1 MINYLIIIATAKII
15 LIFIIYQMETKKIKR
30 GDRLKVALLE
40 LNVGES
46 VKVPYRHY
54 SENSI
59 RATVTQLKTKETNPA
74 EFDINARS
82 NIAAIITRTQ

>member
-1 MINYLIIIATAKII
+1 
-15 LIFIIYQMETKKIKR
+15 MEIKKIKR
-30 GDRLKVALLE
+30 GDRLQLALLE

-59 RATVTQLKTKETNPA
+59 RATVAQLKKYRIGNPI
-74 EFDINARS
+74 EFDVNARS
-82 NIAAIITRTQ
+82 NVSAIITRTQ

>member
-1 MINYLIIIATAKII
+1 MIKYLIGITDAKLI
-15 LIFIIYQMETKKIKR
+15 LIFEICQMEQRKIKR
-30 GDRLKVALLE
+30 GDRLQVALLE

-59 RATVTQLKTKETNPA
+59 RSTVTQLKKGSEDPIGY
-74 EFDINARS
+74 DIDARS
-82 NIAAIITRTQ
+82 NVAAIITRTQ

>member
-1 MINYLIIIATAKII
+1 
-15 LIFIIYQMETKKIKR
+15 METKKIKR
-30 GDRLKVALLE
+30 GDRLQVTLLE

-59 RATVTQLKTKETNPA
+59 RATVTQLKKGKENNPIG
-74 EFDINARS
+74 FDINARS
-82 NIAAIITRTQ
+82 NVSAIITRTQ

>member
-1 MINYLIIIATAKII
+1 
-15 LIFIIYQMETKKIKR
+15 METKKIKR
-30 GDRLKVALLE
+30 GDRLQVALLE

-59 RATVTQLKTKETNPA
+59 RATVTQMKKAKDDNPV
-74 EFDINARS
+74 EYDINARS
-82 NIAAIITRTQ
+82 NVAAIITRTQ

>member
-1 MINYLIIIATAKII
+1 
-15 LIFIIYQMETKKIKR
+15 MEIKKIKR
-30 GDRLKVALLE
+30 GDRLQIALLE
-40 LNVGES
+40 LSVGDS

-59 RATVTQLKTKETNPA
+59 RATVTQLKKGSDATV

-82 NIAAIITRTQ
+82 NVAAIITRTQ

>member
-1 MINYLIIIATAKII
+1 MIKYLISISTAK
-15 LIFIIYQMETKKIKR
+15 LIFIFGIYQMETKKIKR
-30 GDRLKVALLE
+30 GDRLQVALLE

-59 RATVTQLKTKETNPA
+59 RATVTQLKKGSE
-74 EFDINARS
+74 DIIGYDIDARS
-82 NIAAIITRTQ
+82 NVAAIITRTQ

>member
-1 MINYLIIIATAKII
+1 MIKYLIGITDAKLI
-15 LIFIIYQMETKKIKR
+15 LIFEISQMEQRKIKR
-30 GDRLKVALLE
+30 GDRLQVALLE

-59 RATVTQLKTKETNPA
+59 RSTVTQLKKGSKDPIGY
-74 EFDINARS
+74 DIDARS
-82 NIAAIITRTQ
+82 NVAAIITRTQ